1 MWLIIIIYPSDREV
15 LPNWWQIVKMEKLKE
30 DIGNVEQFKEIN
42 ANDNIILILSR
53 MGKKEERRKEG
64 EGREKGK
71 LEYKITRYR

>member
-1 MWLIIIIYPSDREV
+1 
-15 LPNWWQIVKMEKLKE
+15 MEKLKE

-64 EGREKGK
+64 EGREEGK

>member
-15 LPNWWQIVKMEKLKE
+15 LPNWWQIVKMEKMKE
-30 DIGNVEQFKEIN
+30 DIGNVEQFKKIN

>member
-1 MWLIIIIYPSDREV
+1 M
-15 LPNWWQIVKMEKLKE
+15 KE

-64 EGREKGK
+64 ERREKGK

>member
-15 LPNWWQIVKMEKLKE
+15 LPNWWQIVKMEKMKE

-64 EGREKGK
+64 ERREKGK

>member
-64 EGREKGK
+64 EGREEGK